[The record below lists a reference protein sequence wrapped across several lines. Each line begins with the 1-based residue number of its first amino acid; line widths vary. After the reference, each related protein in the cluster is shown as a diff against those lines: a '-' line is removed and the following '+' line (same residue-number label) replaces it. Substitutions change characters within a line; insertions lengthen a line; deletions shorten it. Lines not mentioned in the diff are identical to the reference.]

1 MKIINTKIKGLK
13 VINTERFID
22 SRGEF
27 RELLRKNISGAKKE
41 FKFTCYSKSK
51 KNVLRGLHL
60 QVSHSQA
67 KYITVVKGAILDV
80 AVDLRKNSKTY
91 KKHYKIILSSKNCKS
106 IFIPE
111 GFAHGFLSLEKEN
124 IIVYHLTEYRS
135 KKDEVGIK
143 WNEEKLRINWGIK
156 KPILS
161 LKDANENMSIFDY
174 EKKYN

>member
-111 GFAHGFLSLEKEN
+111 GFAHGFLSLEKES
-124 IIVYHLTEYRS
+124 Y
-135 KKDEVGIK
+135 K
-143 WNEEKLRINWGIK
+143 
-156 KPILS
+156 
-161 LKDANENMSIFDY
+161 
-174 EKKYN
+174 